1 VLDPPDALG
10 AVQDAHWQ
18 IQRAHCD
25 YQHAAEERRQL
36 AADIDDVIRAFVDEL
51 VASGRSERK
60 ARDANVNEL
69 AGSAIE
75 HVATVASDGDP
86 IGEILTRCQGPGTR

>member
-1 VLDPPDALG
+1 VLDSPDALG

-36 AADIDDVIRAFVDEL
+36 AADIGDVIRAFVDQL
-51 VASGRSERK
+51 VASGRSERE
-60 ARDANVNEL
+60 ARDANVHEL

-75 HVATVASDGDP
+75 HVATVDPDGDP

>member
-1 VLDPPDALG
+1 MLDSPDALG

-36 AADIDDVIRAFVDEL
+36 AADSRRCHPCLRRRA
-51 VASGRSERK
+51 GSERPVEGE
-60 ARDANVNEL
+60 ARDAN
-69 AGSAIE
+69 SAIE
-75 HVATVASDGDP
+75 HVATVDPDGDT
-86 IGEILTRCQGPGTR
+86 IGEILTRCQGP

>member
-1 VLDPPDALG
+1 VLDSTDALG

-36 AADIDDVIRAFVDEL
+36 AADVVDVIRAFVDEL
-51 VASGRSERK
+51 VASGRSEVE
-60 ARDANVNEL
+60 ARDAN
-69 AGSAIE
+69 SAIE
-75 HVATVASDGDP
+75 HHYWAC
-86 IGEILTRCQGPGTR
+86 RGPCSQR